1 MSNMNLVCLACEHSC
16 NLTINTYNS
25 QVVSVSGNKCKNG
38 IYYAKKE
45 CIVPSRVITTIIYVD
60 NGTSKTVPV
69 KSEIDVPKSLI
80 FNILNELKDLRVN
93 APINTGDIIKENIC
107 NTGINII
114 ATKSVGASL

>member
-1 MSNMNLVCLACEHSC
+1 MNDMNLVCLACDHSC
-16 NLTINTYNS
+16 NLTINIDNS
-25 QVVSVSGNKCKNG
+25 KIVSVSGNKCKNG

-45 CIVPSRVITTIIYVD
+45 CIVPSRVITTVICVD

-80 FNILNELKDLRVN
+80 CNILKELKDLRVN

-114 ATKSVGASL
+114 ATKSVEVSS